1 MKMRQ
6 AFLAAW
12 LVAPWALAHSAVDA
26 APPELPRWRQ
36 SGPPLEATIGDHRGH
51 RVIFVNGVPLAP
63 QMYSGTEHSRQTWT
77 GQPRKS
83 LEEFS
88 ALGYEMFQTDF
99 WLKYSLRPD
108 GTLDLDAVRRQ
119 LAGILEVNPKAKIV
133 IRLNVSAPQWWLRAN
148 PSEVCQSTQPDASQ
162 VRFNGNTAES
172 LASEKYETFAAQ
184 HCKQFLRELA
194 QTPEGDRV
202 IGVHLGGGVYGEW
215 HYYGIYSE
223 PDASPPMQRKFVAF
237 ALARYGTLQGINTA
251 WHTAFA
257 SLDEISVPTFA
268 RRHELADGDFRDP
281 RLDRFV
287 IDYYECQ
294 QAVVSTL
301 VNRLARITKESWP
314 RPLIVGLFYGYF
326 YGGFTVGAQAS
337 QMDIRTLF
345 RSPYVDYFSG
355 PYASRDMRGS
365 GVARTLVSSVVL
377 NGKLWMT
384 EHDGGSHLGNVSGSK
399 FPNIPENEA
408 QSVARM
414 RRNFMHAFTENGGQ
428 WWYDF
433 GPKHT
438 SGGWSTPAL
447 QAEAKALLKRA
458 RTSLQT
464 PYAKPADVL
473 VVYDMEAFYLMRPA
487 RTDRLTS
494 KITEAMTDSLLGT
507 GAAIDRVFLMDLD
520 QLDLSPYKL
529 VIFGNT
535 FVLNASQ
542 RAYINERVKIPGRT
556 VVFMSGAGYS
566 DGQINRTSFLSD
578 LAGMAV
584 EKAAATDFEPK
595 VSLGGQAFAMDDRN
609 LLSRFKVVDRDAEV
623 IGTYSS
629 GTPAAARRDINDCHV
644 YYFGVPVKVPLDG
657 FKAIL
662 AGAGVRSYVENTV
675 EKDYVSIGRGLIAI
689 YSVSGGEKVIRPL
702 NGQSVLVSLEPFSAR
717 YFDLVD
723 GNPLD

>member
-1 MKMRQ
+1 MTRS
-6 AFLAAW
+6 FVLAA
-12 LVAPWALAHSAVDA
+12 LLAGGCGIALAAEAGSPADI
-26 APPELPRWRQ
+26 PRAQ
-36 SGPPLEATIGDHRGH
+36 PGKPPLEARIGDFRGH
-51 RVIFVNGVPLAP
+51 RVIFVNGEPMAP

-77 GQPRKS
+77 GLPRKS

-88 ALGYEMFQTDF
+88 SLGYDLIQTDLWF
-99 WLKYSLRPD
+99 KYSLRPD
-108 GTLDLDAVRRQ
+108 GTFDLDGVRRQ
-119 LAGILEVNPKAKIV
+119 LAGILEVNPNAKIV
-133 IRLNVSAPQWWLRAN
+133 IRVNVSAPKWWLQAN
-148 PSEVCQSTQPDASQ
+148 PGEICQSTNPDAAH
-162 VRFNGNTAES
+162 VTFGGNSAES
-172 LASEKYETFAAQ
+172 LASEKYQAFAA
-184 HCKQFLRELA
+184 HHLKEFLHELA
-194 QTPEGDRV
+194 RTPEGDRV

-215 HYYGIYSE
+215 HYYGIYHE
-223 PDASPPMQRKFVAF
+223 PDASAPMRRAFAAF
-237 ALARYGTLQGINTA
+237 ALARYGTLSATNVA
-251 WHTAFA
+251 WHTSFA
-257 SLDEISVPTFA
+257 APGEITVPSFA

-281 RLDRFV
+281 QADRYV

-294 QAVVSTL
+294 QSVVATL
-301 VNRLARITKESWP
+301 VNRLAQITKETWP
-314 RPLIVGLFYGYF
+314 RPLLVGLFYGYF

-337 QMDIRTLF
+337 QLDIKTLF
-345 RSPYVDYFSG
+345 RSPYVDLFSG

-365 GVARTLVSSVVL
+365 GVARTLVKSVVL

-384 EHDGGSHLGNVSGSK
+384 EHDGGSHLGNISGAT

-408 QSVARM
+408 QSIARM
-414 RRNFMHAFTENGGQ
+414 RRNFMHALTENGGQ

-433 GPKHT
+433 GPRQT

-447 QAEAKALLKRA
+447 QAEAKALLQRA

-507 GAAIDRVFLMDLD
+507 GAAIDRVFLMDLE

-566 DGQINRTSFLSD
+566 DGQVNRTSLISD
-578 LAGMAV
+578 LAGMTV

-595 VSLGGQAFAMDDRN
+595 VSLGGQAFAMDGRN
-609 LLSRFKVVDRDAEV
+609 LQSRFKVVDREAEV

-629 GTPAAARRDINDCHV
+629 GTPAAARRNINNCHV
-644 YYFGVPVKVPLDG
+644 YYFGVPVKGSLDG
-657 FKAIL
+657 FKALL

-702 NGQSVLVSLEPFSAR
+702 NGQSVRVSLEPFSAR

-723 GNPLD
+723 GHPLD